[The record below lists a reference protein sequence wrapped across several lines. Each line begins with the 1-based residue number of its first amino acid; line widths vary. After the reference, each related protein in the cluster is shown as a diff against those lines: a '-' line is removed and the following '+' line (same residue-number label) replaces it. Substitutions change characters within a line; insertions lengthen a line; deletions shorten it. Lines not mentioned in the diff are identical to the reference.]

1 MKYLILIVYSPP
13 DTFAATS
20 YNKMLSHAFRMQ
32 ILSRPLVVGQENYSF
47 PRERDIPIITS

>member
-32 ILSRPLVVGQENYSF
+32 ILSGPFVVGQENYSF